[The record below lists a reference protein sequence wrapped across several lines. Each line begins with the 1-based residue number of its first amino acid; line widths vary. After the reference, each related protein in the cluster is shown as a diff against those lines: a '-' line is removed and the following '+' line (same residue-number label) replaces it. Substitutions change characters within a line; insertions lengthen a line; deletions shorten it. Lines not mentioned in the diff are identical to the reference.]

1 MQLSV
6 IVPARNE
13 EQNLPGCLRSLL
25 AQDEDIFRLGVD
37 WELIV
42 VDDHSTDG
50 SRAVVEKFPGIA
62 LLSAPELPKGWTGKA
77 NACWTAAQPA
87 KGKWLL
93 FTDADTIHEPGDM
106 RRALHEADR
115 HHADMLSYSPRQI
128 VSGVLMRAIMPLI
141 FADLARAYPPAKV
154 NDPDSRIAAANG
166 QFLLV
171 SREAYFAIGGHKAVA
186 DKVLEDVELA
196 TLAKKRHRILRFRYA
211 PDALSTRMYRTFPQ
225 MIEGWTKN
233 LALLFP
239 HPLAAAVFKFIE
251 FAVIVGLPVAIW
263 YVPRPLQKALLILV
277 LLRVLWRY
285 GRNIARSNFPLG
297 DCLLS
302 IIGMPLYIW
311 LLWNSW
317 LRRHVFRAV
326 SWKGRNYSFR

>member
-1 MQLSV
+1 
-6 IVPARNE
+6 
-13 EQNLPGCLRSLL
+13 
-25 AQDEDIFRLGVD
+25 VD

>member
-1 MQLSV
+1 MQLTV
-6 IVPARNE
+6 IIPARNE
-13 EQNLPGCLRSLL
+13 QQNLPDCLRSLL
-25 AQDEDIFRLGVD
+25 AQDEEIFRLGED

-42 VDDHSTDG
+42 VDDHSTDDT
-50 SRAVVEKFPGIA
+50 RAVAQQFAGIT
-62 LLSAPELPKGWTGKA
+62 LLSAPELPKNWTGKA
-77 NACWTAAQPA
+77 NACWTGAQAA
-87 KGKWLL
+87 KTSWLL
-93 FTDADTIHEPGDM
+93 FTDADTIHEPGDL
-106 RRALHEADR
+106 RRALHEAER

-141 FADLARAYPPAKV
+141 FADLARAYPPEKV
-154 NDPDSRIAAANG
+154 NNPESRIAAANG

-196 TLAKKRHRILRFRYA
+196 SLAKKRHRILRFRYA
-211 PDALSTRMYRTFPQ
+211 PDALSTRMYRTFGQ

-239 HPLAAAVFKFIE
+239 HPLAAAAFKFLE
-251 FAVIVGLPVAIW
+251 FCVLIGLPVAVW
-263 YVPRPLQKALLILV
+263 FVPLPLQKLLLLLV
-277 LLRVLWRY
+277 LVRVLWRY
-285 GRNIARSNFPLG
+285 GRNIARSHFPLG
-297 DCLLS
+297 DCVLS
-302 IIGMPLYIW
+302 VFGLPLYIW

-317 LRRHVFRAV
+317 LRRHVLRAV